1 MLFTFISSKQGVT
14 ALSGKYLTRISLIA
28 CKCTNN
34 ILYPQ
39 IKFANLL
46 IFSTFAVFVWRKE
59 KMQFKSYLKFLLKS
73 TNEHGV
79 HSPFVYNFVTRC
91 LYNKQLV
98 NRQEIKGFPPTLSK
112 RQLVLLLKIIR
123 YLEVKTIFTD
133 EDMLNSIT
141 AIKETC
147 NISFQLQPS
156 VTYDLLFINYPKED
170 LSIYLNYMHND
181 SILIINNIYQKEKA
195 SLWQALTA
203 NERITVY
210 IDVYSQGYIFIR
222 REQGKEGFYIR

>member
-1 MLFTFISSKQGVT
+1 
-14 ALSGKYLTRISLIA
+14 
-28 CKCTNN
+28 
-34 ILYPQ
+34 
-39 IKFANLL
+39 
-46 IFSTFAVFVWRKE
+46 
-59 KMQFKSYLKFLLKS
+59 MQFKSYLKFLLKS

-98 NRQEIKGFPPTLSK
+98 NRQEIRGFPPTLSK
-112 RQLVLLLKIIR
+112 RQLMLLLKIIR

-133 EDMLNSIT
+133 EDVLNSIT

-203 NERITVY
+203 NERVTVY

>member
-1 MLFTFISSKQGVT
+1 MPCLFE
-14 ALSGKYLTRISLIA
+14 
-28 CKCTNN
+28 
-34 ILYPQ
+34 
-39 IKFANLL
+39 
-46 IFSTFAVFVWRKE
+46 E

-112 RQLVLLLKIIR
+112 RQLMLLLKIIR

-181 SILIINNIYQKEKA
+181 SILIINNIHQKENEL
-195 SLWQALTA
+195 LWRKLIENEKVTA
-203 NERITVY
+203 C
-210 IDVYSQGYIFIR
+210 IDVYYQGYIFIR
-222 REQGKEGFYIR
+222 REQPKEVFYIR

>member
-1 MLFTFISSKQGVT
+1 
-14 ALSGKYLTRISLIA
+14 
-28 CKCTNN
+28 
-34 ILYPQ
+34 
-39 IKFANLL
+39 
-46 IFSTFAVFVWRKE
+46 
-59 KMQFKSYLKFLLKS
+59 MQFKSYLKFLLKS

-98 NRQEIKGFPPTLSK
+98 NRQEIKGFPLTLSK

-147 NISFQLQPS
+147 NISLQLQPS

-203 NERITVY
+203 NERVTVY

>member
-1 MLFTFISSKQGVT
+1 
-14 ALSGKYLTRISLIA
+14 
-28 CKCTNN
+28 
-34 ILYPQ
+34 
-39 IKFANLL
+39 
-46 IFSTFAVFVWRKE
+46 
-59 KMQFKSYLKFLLKS
+59 MQFKSYLKFLLKS

-112 RQLVLLLKIIR
+112 RQLVLLLKIIG

-133 EDMLNSIT
+133 EDVLNSIT

-156 VTYDLLFINYPKED
+156 FPCSLLMKI
-170 LSIYLNYMHND
+170 
-181 SILIINNIYQKEKA
+181 
-195 SLWQALTA
+195 
-203 NERITVY
+203 
-210 IDVYSQGYIFIR
+210 
-222 REQGKEGFYIR
+222 

>member
-1 MLFTFISSKQGVT
+1 
-14 ALSGKYLTRISLIA
+14 
-28 CKCTNN
+28 
-34 ILYPQ
+34 
-39 IKFANLL
+39 
-46 IFSTFAVFVWRKE
+46 
-59 KMQFKSYLKFLLKS
+59 MQFKSYLKFLLKS

-98 NRQEIKGFPPTLSK
+98 NRQEIKGFPPTLTK
-112 RQLVLLLKIIR
+112 RQLVLLLKIIG

-170 LSIYLNYMHND
+170 LSFYLNYMHND

-203 NERITVY
+203 NERVTVY

>member
-1 MLFTFISSKQGVT
+1 
-14 ALSGKYLTRISLIA
+14 
-28 CKCTNN
+28 
-34 ILYPQ
+34 
-39 IKFANLL
+39 
-46 IFSTFAVFVWRKE
+46 
-59 KMQFKSYLKFLLKS
+59 MQFKNYLKFLLKS

-147 NISFQLQPS
+147 NISIQLQAS
-156 VTYDLLFINYPKED
+156 VTYDLLFINYHKED

-203 NERITVY
+203 NERVTVY

>member
-1 MLFTFISSKQGVT
+1 
-14 ALSGKYLTRISLIA
+14 
-28 CKCTNN
+28 
-34 ILYPQ
+34 
-39 IKFANLL
+39 
-46 IFSTFAVFVWRKE
+46 
-59 KMQFKSYLKFLLKS
+59 MQFKSYLKFLLKS

-98 NRQEIKGFPPTLSK
+98 NRQEIKGFPPILSK

-133 EDMLNSIT
+133 EDILNSIT

-147 NISFQLQPS
+147 NISIQLQPS

-203 NERITVY
+203 NERVTVY

>member
-1 MLFTFISSKQGVT
+1 
-14 ALSGKYLTRISLIA
+14 LSIDFDLK
-28 CKCTNN
+28 
-34 ILYPQ
+34 
-39 IKFANLL
+39 
-46 IFSTFAVFVWRKE
+46 VF
-59 KMQFKSYLKFLLKS
+59 
-73 TNEHGV
+73 
-79 HSPFVYNFVTRC
+79 
-91 LYNKQLV
+91 
-98 NRQEIKGFPPTLSK
+98 
-112 RQLVLLLKIIR
+112 
-123 YLEVKTIFTD
+123 FTD

-147 NISFQLQPS
+147 NISFQLQTS

-170 LSIYLNYMHND
+170 LSFYLNYMHND

-203 NERITVY
+203 NERVTVY

>member
-98 NRQEIKGFPPTLSK
+98 NRQEIKGFPPYPI
-112 RQLVLLLKIIR
+112 Q
-123 YLEVKTIFTD
+123 KTINVII
-133 EDMLNSIT
+133 EDYS
-141 AIKETC
+141 
-147 NISFQLQPS
+147 
-156 VTYDLLFINYPKED
+156 LFRGKK
-170 LSIYLNYMHND
+170 LF
-181 SILIINNIYQKEKA
+181 
-195 SLWQALTA
+195 SLMK
-203 NERITVY
+203 IC
-210 IDVYSQGYIFIR
+210 
-222 REQGKEGFYIR
+222 

>member
-1 MLFTFISSKQGVT
+1 
-14 ALSGKYLTRISLIA
+14 
-28 CKCTNN
+28 
-34 ILYPQ
+34 
-39 IKFANLL
+39 
-46 IFSTFAVFVWRKE
+46 
-59 KMQFKSYLKFLLKS
+59 MQFKSYLKFLLKS

-181 SILIINNIYQKEKA
+181 SILIINT
-195 SLWQALTA
+195 LTA
-203 NERITVY
+203 NERVTVY

-222 REQGKEGFYIR
+222 REQGKEGFYIRKR